1 MSMKKS
7 RRGRCRAKR
16 TTSSAGIM
24 SENILCALVGGLVA
38 GVVFGGQPTQA
49 QDAYPTWFKTMPPGD
64 EVVWAVGY
72 GPGYG
77 DVSMGTPD
85 AKSDAYEA
93 LRRAVRV
100 VILGQ
105 KLYEA
110 APGYRASIQG
120 EDVVEAGLPDTLRS
134 VAYVDS
140 TIAAG
145 MTLVLAAWTRDDP
158 PSTSPMTGRTS
169 FSRSPP
175 AWVRKELEGENL
187 GTNRAVGIA
196 RRYYNVE
203 NSWTQAEERARNKLA
218 FRVASKVRGLNKS
231 TEDWRH
237 DVRSLTTGVDLRRV
251 QVRARWADDEHCYV
265 LVEGEVED
273 ILVK

>member
-1 MSMKKS
+1 MRRS
-7 RRGRCRAKR
+7 RSSRCPDNR
-16 TTSSAGIM
+16 TTSRVAIVW
-24 SENILCALVGGLVA
+24 EKVLFALGGVLVVGGIL
-38 GVVFGGQPTQA
+38 GGQPTQA
-49 QDAYPTWFKTMPPGD
+49 QDAYPTWFRQMPQGD
-64 EVVWAVGY
+64 EGLWAVGY
-72 GPGYG
+72 APGYG
-77 DVSMGTPD
+77 DVSRGTPA

-100 VILGQ
+100 VVLGE

-120 EDVVEAGLPDTLRS
+120 EDVVETGLPDTLRS
-134 VAYVDS
+134 VSYVDS
-140 TIAAG
+140 TTAAG
-145 MTLVLAAWTRDDP
+145 MTLVLAAWARENA
-158 PSTSPMTGRTS
+158 PSTSLVTERLS

-175 AWVRKELEGENL
+175 SWVRKELEGEEL
-187 GTNRAVGIA
+187 GTNRVVGIA

-203 NSWTQAEERARNKLA
+203 NSWKLAEERARHKLA
-218 FRVASKVRGLNKS
+218 FRAASKVRGLEKS

-251 QVRARWADDEHCYV
+251 QVRARWADDDHCYV
-265 LVEGEVED
+265 LVEGEVDD

>member
-1 MSMKKS
+1 M
-7 RRGRCRAKR
+7 
-16 TTSSAGIM
+16 TSSAGIDW
-24 SENILCALVGGLVA
+24 ENILCALVGGLVA
-38 GVVFGGQPTQA
+38 GVVFGGQPAQA
-49 QDAYPTWFKTMPPGD
+49 QDAYPTWFKTMPSGD
-64 EVVWAVGY
+64 EVLWAVGY
-72 GPGYG
+72 ARGYE
-77 DVSMGTPD
+77 DVSKGTPD

-100 VILGQ
+100 VVLGE

-110 APGYRASIQG
+110 APGYRGSIQG
-120 EDVVEAGLPDTLRS
+120 EKVVETGVPDTLRS

-140 TIAAG
+140 TVAAG
-145 MTLVLAAWTRDDP
+145 MTLVLAAWARERP

-169 FSRSPP
+169 FSQSPP
-175 AWVRKELEGENL
+175 AWVRKELEGETL

-196 RRYYNVE
+196 QRYYNLE
-203 NSWTQAEERARNKLA
+203 NSWEQAEERARNELA
-218 FRVASKVRGLNKS
+218 FRVASRVRGLNKS

-237 DVRSLTTGVDLRRV
+237 DVQSLTTGVDLRRV